1 MKKNTL
7 IIAALLA
14 TTLTFGQLKEKLK
27 GSKIVTIE
35 QKKTDSFDNLEVT
48 DDIEISLIKGEKNG
62 VEIEA
67 DDNLHDAVGLQMNGN
82 TLVISMAKE
91 ISSYKKFNLRVTYT
105 DSFKSVVA
113 KDKARINALEEIKLD
128 EINFKSLN
136 SSKLYLNLNSKVF
149 SISADDKAHVELN
162 AKAESAN
169 VVLSKNADLKAL
181 ISSTEL
187 KCDLYQKAIADI
199 EGDVIDMKLR
209 IDNNSKFTGKK
220 LTAKHMILNA
230 EAYSTCNVFAE
241 SSISIEAS
249 GSTEVQLYGTPKVD
263 LKRFSDNATLY
274 KKAVVK

>member
-1 MKKNTL
+1 MRKT
-7 IIAALLA
+7 IFIVALLA
-14 TTLTFGQLKEKLK
+14 TTTLTFAQLKEKLK

-35 QKKTDSFDNLEVT
+35 QKKTESFDALEVN
-48 DDIEISLIKGEKNG
+48 DDIEISLIRGEKNG

-67 DDNLHDAVGLQMNGN
+67 DDNLHEALGLRMDGN
-82 TLVISMAKE
+82 TLVISMAKD
-91 ISSYKKFNLRVTYT
+91 ISNYKKFNIRITYT
-105 DSFKSVVA
+105 DTFKQVTT

-128 EINFKSLN
+128 EINFRCFN
-136 SSKLYLNLNSKVF
+136 NSKLYLNLNSKAF
-149 SISADDKAHVELN
+149 SISADDKTHVEIN

-169 VVLSKNADLKAL
+169 IVLSKNADLKAL

-187 KCDLYQKAIADI
+187 KCDLYQKAIADV

-209 IDNNSKFTGKK
+209 LDNNSKFNGKK

-230 EAYSTCNVFAE
+230 EAYSSCNVFAE
-241 SSISIEAS
+241 NSIAIEAS

-263 LKRFSDNATLY
+263 LKKFSDNATIY